1 MVEVPNVRFGNIA
14 NHLNGAGLDPCAHK
28 RWLLQCRTCRLG
40 FSLCR
45 SDNVSNRDLYN
56 RDMMNPDSQ
65 KEGGQHGLDRVEL
78 VDAVDLVS

>member
-1 MVEVPNVRFGNIA
+1 MHTSDGCCNVERV
-14 NHLNGAGLDPCAHK
+14 
-28 RWLLQCRTCRLG
+28 RLG